1 MSDGKRGFVVCAR
14 LERTEAPHAS
24 ADAVMAGQPAV
35 RRLNR
40 MERVALAYDGRLA
53 RRTDRMLLVAFNTA
67 HGAVLG
73 ACEMQRRC
81 ADLPQV
87 SGDTLALRIGIH
99 KASPQRQPRLPRPSL
114 LKPVERRDLK
124 RRFGFEVALQLA
136 DRAPDNGI
144 VVSGLAAGALA
155 PTLLEASPPE
165 RDVQT
170 DLPVHVLNW
179 HQVLMRSILTPI
191 AVKAPL
197 GTFVLSRGGQRLE
210 LGPERSTV
218 AFGRDPGCDVVLA
231 HPFAS
236 RLHARIE
243 LRADGCVLTDQSAN
257 GTCVQMPNGLEVL
270 IRDKAFRLPES
281 GRLAFG
287 HSIRKAPDA
296 VFDFEL
302 AAT

>member
-1 MSDGKRGFVVCAR
+1 MSDGKRSFVVCAR
-14 LERTEAPHAS
+14 LERTEAPGTS
-24 ADAVMAGQPAV
+24 VDAVMAGQPAV

-40 MERVALAYDGRLA
+40 MERVALAYDGKLA
-53 RRTDRMLLVAFNTA
+53 RRTDERLLMAFNTA
-67 HGAVLG
+67 RGAIIG

-99 KASPQRQPRLPRPSL
+99 KASAQRQPRLPFPNL
-114 LKPVERRDLK
+114 LKHAERRDLK
-124 RRFGFEVALQLA
+124 RRFGFDVAQQLA
-136 DRAPDNGI
+136 NRAPDNSI
-144 VVSGLAAGALA
+144 VVSGLAAGSLA
-155 PTLLEASPPE
+155 TSLLESSPTE
-165 RDVQT
+165 RDADT

-179 HQVLMRSILTPI
+179 HHVLMRSILTPI
-191 AVKAPL
+191 TVTAPP
-197 GTFVLSRGGQRLE
+197 GTLVLSRGGVRLE
-210 LGPERSTV
+210 LGPERATV

-257 GTCVQMPNGLEVL
+257 GTCVQMPNGLEFL
-270 IRDKAFRLPES
+270 IRDKSFRLPEQ
-281 GRLAFG
+281 GRIAFG
-287 HSIRKAPDA
+287 HSVRKTPDA

-302 AAT
+302 TAT